1 MSQLL
6 LRAAAAHSN
15 EGVSQETPQ
24 ADEFSNGNNTSEKLI
39 HIPLD
44 WIRDNPYQTRLAY
57 TGIEELAAD
66 IQRNG
71 LLQPPTGRLVDKDSN
86 EPAPATAYT
95 APAWEIAH
103 RINTGQTSWCV
114 QLAIGHRRQRA
125 CRQAGLGTMPIF
137 LRPLTDQEMARQAW
151 SENAQR
157 KDISSIEE
165 ARAIQMMM
173 AAFAWTQTDAA
184 AALGLDRSTVSNK
197 LRLLGLP
204 EAAQLRVIA
213 GELGERHAR
222 ALLTLADAPETLNQ
236 MATESADKS
245 LTVRELESA
254 VATQR
259 QRIDAQREKERQYN
273 VLAAA
278 ALGVPQLIEWT
289 HDSSVF
295 CTDSS
300 WASAVL
306 LQNGQCGPGLCE
318 CLRIGWRDSP
328 YQTAVCP
335 LPDDA
340 PNFVWVCCDDKKAR
354 TKTDALR
361 KAKQQQQEQQEQQEQ
376 ADPNSELARRQ
387 AEKADQE
394 AVAQAEKEHRER
406 MAEHMIAAF
415 VQRHPLPDLWQDIR
429 FWLFVAASNSWAW
442 SRAVS
447 ATDNLPAAQRAM
459 LKALLVEYHWEKPFG
474 HIIDLSTIDKNR
486 RRLLSALGDKPA
498 SPQIEDDDDEYDEE
512 EDEEGYDEEDEED
525 EEDDD

>member
-1 MSQLL
+1 MDTQLTT
-6 LRAAAAHSN
+6 AAHTN
-15 EGVSQETPQ
+15 GHVSQETPPQ

-57 TGIEELAAD
+57 TEIEELAAD

-103 RINTGQTSWCV
+103 RINTGETTWRV
-114 QLAIGHRRQRA
+114 QLAIGHRRLRA

-157 KDISSIEE
+157 KDISAIEE

-173 AAFAWTQTDAA
+173 TAFAWNQTDAA

-204 EAAQLRVIA
+204 EAAQQRVIA

-222 ALLTLADAPETLNQ
+222 ALLTLADAPEALNQ

-259 QRIDAQREKERQYN
+259 QRIDAGREKDRRYA
-273 VLAAA
+273 VLASA

-300 WASAVL
+300 WASAAL

-328 YQTAVCP
+328 YQTSVRP
-335 LPDDA
+335 LPDA

-354 TKTDALR
+354 AKTDALR
-361 KAKQQQQEQQEQQEQ
+361 KAKQQQ
-376 ADPNSELARRQ
+376 ADPDPELARRQ
-387 AEKADQE
+387 AEQAAQE

-429 FWLFVAASNSWAW
+429 FWLFVAASNSCAW

-474 HIIDLSTIDKNR
+474 HIIDLSTTDKNR
-486 RRLLSALGDKPA
+486 RRLLAALGDKPA
-498 SPQIEDDDDEYDEE
+498 SQPGPGDSDDDDDDEDEYYEE
-512 EDEEGYDEEDEED
+512 ED
-525 EEDDD
+525 